1 MEYKVSVVIPTYN
14 GEEFIDDTINCLK
27 NQTIGFENIEIIIVD
42 DKSEDST
49 REILKKYSQEYFNI
63 KCFYPKTNSGTPSRG
78 RNIGIEKAHAEYI
91 MFLDQDDKYV
101 NTMCEILYETIKKTD
116 SNLVMCRHA
125 NIENNK
131 YKDIQPKKLE
141 DMDYIILDP
150 KKERNIFTY
159 PLIWSKIYKK
169 DFLLEYDIKFPEG
182 YFMEDVYFSVKSY
195 LNTENLVFL
204 KNFYGYE
211 YNVRDNGE
219 DKSES
224 HNITKKLFLNCINAY
239 YLIYDLLKEYNDK
252 TLIAWLTKDRYII
265 LIGWFSRINEN
276 YATKMELIKEFYKL
290 IEYCDF
296 NEKLGEIWA
305 DLIFINIKKRN
316 FRIAIMLSKIINILF
331 NSMLLRKFY
340 RKLYNKPQ

>member
-1 MEYKVSVVIPTYN
+1 
-14 GEEFIDDTINCLK
+14 
-27 NQTIGFENIEIIIVD
+27 
-42 DKSEDST
+42 
-49 REILKKYSQEYFNI
+49 
-63 KCFYPKTNSGTPSRG
+63 
-78 RNIGIEKAHAEYI
+78 
-91 MFLDQDDKYV
+91 MFLEQDDKYV